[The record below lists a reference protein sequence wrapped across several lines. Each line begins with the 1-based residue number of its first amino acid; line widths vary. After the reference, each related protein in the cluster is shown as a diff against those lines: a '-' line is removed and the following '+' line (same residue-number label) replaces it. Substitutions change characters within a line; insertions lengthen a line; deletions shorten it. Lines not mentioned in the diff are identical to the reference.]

1 MKTIMNSDL
10 NEKDSPFA
18 IILKGFSTFGLVFV
32 LFSFFLGISVGLY
45 NYSGL
50 ELDDIAQFIW
60 YITYFY
66 FAYLL
71 GFFILKHVYIRNKDN
86 ICFDKVRVLIYFL
99 LVAYYFLIFFRYYF
113 FDIEHDL
120 YGFRLM
126 MGFIYPF
133 WILTPLFLFN
143 SKVKFNVY
151 LCIVLCIVEIIFW
164 ILFFKV
170 NVSDFYKRPNFVI
183 VVISSLIFTLTFPR
197 YLSWL
202 QKIDVDKWVAPLFFK
217 KERIISK
224 ILSWI
229 AMVLGGLFMFLFY
242 LIF

>member
-1 MKTIMNSDL
+1 M
-10 NEKDSPFA
+10 
-18 IILKGFSTFGLVFV
+18 
-32 LFSFFLGISVGLY
+32 Y

-71 GFFILKHVYIRNKDN
+71 GFCILKQVYIRNKDN

-126 MGFIYPF
+126 LGFIYPF

-164 ILFFKV
+164 FLFFKISG
-170 NVSDFYKRPNFVI
+170 SDFYKRPTFVS
-183 VVISSLIFTLTFPR
+183 VMISSLIFTLTFPR

-202 QKIDVDKWVAPLFFK
+202 QKIDVDKWVAPFFIK
-217 KERIISK
+217 QERILSKVISWLA
-224 ILSWI
+224 I
-229 AMVLGGLFMFLFY
+229 VLGGLFMFLFY
-242 LIF
+242 LCF

>member
-18 IILKGFSTFGLVFV
+18 IILKGFPTFGLIFI
-32 LFSFFLGISVGLY
+32 FSGFYLGLSVELYSYTGL
-45 NYSGL
+45 NI
-50 ELDDIAQFIW
+50 DNIALAVW

-66 FAYLL
+66 VAYLF
-71 GFFILKHVYIRNKDN
+71 GFCILKQVYIRNKDN
-86 ICFDKVRVLIYFL
+86 ICFDKVRILIYFL
-99 LVAYYFLIFFRYYF
+99 LASYYFLIFPRYYF
-113 FDIEHDL
+113 LDGTHDL
-120 YGFRLM
+120 YGFRFML
-126 MGFIYPF
+126 GFIYPF
-133 WILTPLFLFN
+133 WILTPLFFSN
-143 SKVKFNVY
+143 SKFKFNVY

-170 NVSDFYKRPNFVI
+170 NFSDFYKRSTFVS
-183 VVISSLIFTLTFPR
+183 VMISSLIFTLTFSW

-202 QKIDVDKWVAPLFFK
+202 QKIDVDKWVAPFFLK
-217 KERIISK
+217 QERIISK

-242 LIF
+242 LTF